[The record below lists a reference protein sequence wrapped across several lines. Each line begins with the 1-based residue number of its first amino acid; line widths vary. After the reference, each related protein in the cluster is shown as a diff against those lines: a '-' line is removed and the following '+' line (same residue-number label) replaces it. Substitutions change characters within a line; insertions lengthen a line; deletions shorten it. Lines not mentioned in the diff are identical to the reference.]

1 MDNPPGWVVLAARPS
16 TPTERSAFLTEILEQ
31 ASFYDTDPDALV
43 EAALACPLCL
53 HAVDW
58 RPAGTGSEA
67 AVECRCRHCAHARTV
82 ALSGAQ
88 SLRLLLAQALP
99 Y

>member
-1 MDNPPGWVVLAARPS
+1 MP
-16 TPTERSAFLTEILEQ
+16 EISFADQDLEH
-31 ASFYDTDPDALV
+31 ASFYETDPDCLV
-43 EAALACPLCL
+43 EAALACPACL

-58 RPAGTGSEA
+58 RPAGTGSDA
-67 AVECRCRHCAHARTV
+67 AVDCRCRHCGHARTV

-88 SLRLLLAQALP
+88 SLRLLLAESLP

>member
-1 MDNPPGWVVLAARPS
+1 MRLS
-16 TPTERSAFLTEILEQ
+16 TRTERSAFLTEILEQ
-31 ASFYDTDPDALV
+31 ASFFETDPDCLV
-43 EAALACPLCL
+43 EAALACPVCL

-58 RPAGTGSEA
+58 RPSGTGSEA
-67 AVECRCRHCAHARTV
+67 AVQCRCRHCGHARTV

>member
-58 RPAGTGSEA
+58 RPAGAGSEA
-67 AVECRCRHCAHARTV
+67 AVECRCRHCGHARTV

-88 SLRLLLAQALP
+88 SLRLLLAEALP